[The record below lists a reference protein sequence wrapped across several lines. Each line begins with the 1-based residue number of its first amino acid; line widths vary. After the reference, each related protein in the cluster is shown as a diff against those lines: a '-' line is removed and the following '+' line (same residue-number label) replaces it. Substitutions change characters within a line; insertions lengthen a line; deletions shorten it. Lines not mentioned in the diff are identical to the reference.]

1 MPPIVLRCSGSNMG
15 PGRSAFRDLPH
26 RATPG
31 NRHAGVILA
40 VMTERAVAPYLRE
53 LVPPLLRLCR
63 AAGDAICA
71 HSATAA
77 GEVEAKRDDS
87 PLTSADLAAHDILL
101 AGLTELDRRVPV
113 LSEESDEAQFAA
125 RRQWTRYW
133 LVDPLDG
140 TREFLARTGE
150 FTVNVALIDDHRPLL
165 GVVYLPLARTAYV
178 GIPGD
183 RARRH
188 DLADGDKSPVR
199 LATRT
204 LRDGQALEVL
214 ASRRH
219 RGDRL
224 QACLEWLD
232 AHWAAP
238 VARSNFGSALKFCR
252 MADGEGDFYP
262 RFSRCC
268 EWDTAA
274 GQAVLEAAGGRV
286 IGLDGNPLRYNC
298 SDSLYSPY
306 FYALADPD
314 HPLWRQLLQRGAG

>member
-1 MPPIVLRCSGSNMG
+1 LFFSRLR
-15 PGRSAFRDLPH
+15 
-26 RATPG
+26 RAPSG
-31 NRHAGVILA
+31 NRRAGVILA
-40 VMTERAVAPYLRE
+40 GMTDRTETPGLRE
-53 LVPPLLRLCR
+53 LVPALLRLCR
-63 AAGDAICA
+63 EAGDAICT
-71 HSATAA
+71 HYATAA
-77 GEVEAKRDDS
+77 GEFEAKRDDS

-101 AGLTELDRRVPV
+101 AGLTELDRCVPV
-113 LSEESDEAQFAA
+113 LSEESGEAQFAA

-140 TREFLARTGE
+140 TKEFLARTGE
-150 FTVNVALIDDHRPLL
+150 FTVNVALIDDHRPIL

-183 RARRH
+183 RAGRYE
-188 DLADGDKSPVR
+188 LIGADSPPVH
-199 LATRT
+199 LATRA
-204 LRDGQALEVL
+204 LRDGRTLEVL

-219 RGDRL
+219 RGERL
-224 QACLEWLD
+224 QACLDWLD

-238 VARSNFGSALKFCR
+238 VARSNMGSAFKFCR

-286 IGLDGNPLRYNC
+286 IDLDGNPLRYNC
-298 SDSLYSPY
+298 SDSLYSPD
-306 FYALADPD
+306 FYALADAD
-314 HPLWRQLLQRGAG
+314 HPLWRQLLQSGAG